1 MEYDQSKRLKRWLTM
16 TVLIQRLTTRACKSA
31 INSKAEYNL
40 KNYEDYTKAESKNFI
55 IFFFI
60 AIHTLHCKTVG
71 FFAQNRFRVTRAKRA
86 SITPQS
92 QPRSRPFDW
101 LLARTWIQKKNRTV
115 FYSYLKNKAK
125 KYLPRSMV
133 KFSQVA
139 YLHGYKG
146 MVSFLFLQMSC
157 TIDIILPDIGN
168 VSQFCQR

>member
-16 TVLIQRLTTRACKSA
+16 TVLIQRLTTRACESA

>member
-16 TVLIQRLTTRACKSA
+16 SVWIQRLTTRACKSA
-31 INSKAEYNL
+31 IISKAEYNL

-71 FFAQNRFRVTRAKRA
+71 FFAQTRFSVTRAKRA

-101 LLARTWIQKKNRTV
+101 LLARTRIQKKQPDC
-115 FYSYLKNKAK
+115 FLFILKKQGK

-139 YLHGYKG
+139 YLHGYNG

>member
-1 MEYDQSKRLKRWLTM
+1 M